1 MIGLF
6 FGGQAFQLKFGNDFG
21 NIELDAN
28 LEETHEWG
36 ADVTE
41 NPVEEGAPVADHVIE
56 RADKLT
62 VRGFVSESPVT
73 ASPNILGLI
82 GSVSDASSRTQQVF
96 DLLRLLI
103 KEKATMTVYTKHLTY
118 DDMVLTGLRIP
129 RTPADGQAIEFVAD
143 FVHVRFVEA
152 QSVDVPN
159 GISAK
164 GKTADDA
171 TVRKTSPA
179 KDAGKKGATDS
190 TAAAA
195 KKPPTSFLKGMLD

>member
-6 FGGQAFQLKFGNDFG
+6 FGGQPFRANFGNEFG

-28 LEETHEWG
+28 LSETHEWG

-41 NPVEEGAPVADHVIE
+41 NPVEEGAPVADHVVE

-62 VRGFVSESPVT
+62 IRGFVSETPIT
-73 ASPNILGLI
+73 ASANILGLI

-103 KEKATMTVYTKHLTY
+103 KERQVMTVYTKHQTY
-118 DDMVLTGLRIP
+118 EDMVLSRLIIP
-129 RTPADGQAIEFVAD
+129 RTPQTGDAIEFRAE
-143 FVHVRFVEA
+143 FVHVRFVSA
-152 QSVDVPN
+152 QNVDVPK

-164 GKTADDA
+164 GKTASKA
-171 TVRKTSPA
+171 TARKSAPA
-179 KDAGKKGATDS
+179 KDAGKKAAKNVT
-190 TAAAA
+190 TAA
-195 KKPPTSFLKGMLD
+195 KQQPPTSFLKSLFE